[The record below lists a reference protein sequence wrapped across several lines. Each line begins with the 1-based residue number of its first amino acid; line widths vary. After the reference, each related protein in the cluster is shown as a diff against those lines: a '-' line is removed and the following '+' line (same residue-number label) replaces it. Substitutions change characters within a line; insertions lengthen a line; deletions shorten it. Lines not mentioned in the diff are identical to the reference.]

1 MPYANICVCFVFC
14 VSCVLPG
21 CFKHQDCKKS
31 EFCWSWKACQEEDFQ
46 KTGSLCGD
54 GTGRFPQWNPP
65 CMVYGKRAPKIGQPE
80 TEIHVQIHELV
91 LIVQEP
97 HSMTRGVRVGLNVLD
112 STVVVKVY
120 VRSLFIRESFYCPQ
134 GFPDW
139 CYDQTVSKM
148 VCFARGIYF
157 QELDSVDIG
166 WGAWV
171 CCELKPRPQLPP
183 GKKPRCTKGQ
193 RSLVNP

>member
-1 MPYANICVCFVFC
+1 MPIYA
-14 VSCVLPG
+14 CVLCFLLLARMLQAPG
-21 CFKHQDCKKS
+21 LQKERVLLELESLPRGGFPKDRQLVRRRNGPICTRKS
-31 EFCWSWKACQEEDFQ
+31 
-46 KTGSLCGD
+46 TL
-54 GTGRFPQWNPP
+54 
-65 CMVYGKRAPKIGQPE
+65 YGKRAPKIGQPE
-80 TEIHVQIHELV
+80 NEIHVQIHELV

-134 GFPDW
+134 E
-139 CYDQTVSKM
+139 M

-157 QELDSVDIG
+157 EELDSVDVG
-166 WGAWV
+166 WGAWF

>member
-1 MPYANICVCFVFC
+1 MPYANICVCFVFP
-14 VSCVLPG
+14 VSC
-21 CFKHQDCKKS
+21 QDAS
-31 EFCWSWKACQEEDFQ
+31 STRIA
-46 KTGSLCGD
+46 
-54 GTGRFPQWNPP
+54 
-65 CMVYGKRAPKIGQPE
+65 KRASSVGVGKLAKRRISKRPAACAE
-80 TEIHVQIHELV
+80 TERADLHKEIHPVWKKGPQNWTAWNWNYVQIHELV

-97 HSMTRGVRVGLNVLD
+97 HSMTMGVRVGLNVLD

-134 GFPDW
+134 E
-139 CYDQTVSKM
+139 M
-148 VCFARGIYF
+148 VCFARGTYF
-157 QELDSVDIG
+157 EELDSVDVG